1 MSSLAGLLARS
12 LHELLDG
19 VRTEQEVAHSLRA
32 ALSHVSPQLTL
43 VPDAKPAAVP
53 EGDRE
58 VALRLFEYWRSRCD
72 HPRARADATR
82 LGKAI
87 ARLRDGF
94 SEAELRAAID
104 GMAGSDFNRG
114 VNENGTRY
122 DDIELCFRNVRNVER
137 FIEKA
142 GGPRHADAT
151 RDGRA
156 DLRAQAQKALKDGR
170 TDEYNRILRKL
181 KGEQR

>member
-1 MSSLAGLLARS
+1 MSLAKTLARA

-19 VRTEQEVAHSLRA
+19 VRTEEEVAQSLRS
-32 ALSHVSPQLTL
+32 ALAKVSPQMKLIEDDAPVV
-43 VPDAKPAAVP
+43 VPD
-53 EGDRE
+53 GDRE
-58 VALRLFEYWRSRCD
+58 VALRLFEYWRKRCE
-72 HPRARADATR
+72 HPKARADATR

-114 VNENGTRY
+114 VNESNTRY

-137 FIEKA
+137 YIELA
-142 GGPRHADAT
+142 GGSRHADTT
-151 RDGRA
+151 RDGRSDMRQA
-156 DLRAQAQKALKDGR
+156 AQKALKEGK

>member
-1 MSSLAGLLARS
+1 MSLAKTLARA

-19 VRTEQEVAHSLRA
+19 VRTEEEVAQSLRS
-32 ALSHVSPQLTL
+32 ALANVSPQLRL
-43 VPDAKPAAVP
+43 VPDDASVTLPN
-53 EGDRE
+53 GDRE
-58 VALRLFEYWRSRCD
+58 VALRLFEYWRKRCE
-72 HPRARADATR
+72 HPKARADATR
-82 LGKAI
+82 LGKAL

-94 SEAELRAAID
+94 SESELRSAID
-104 GMAGSDFNRG
+104 GMAGTDFNRG
-114 VNENGTRY
+114 LNEQGIRY

-137 FIEKA
+137 FVELA

-151 RDGRA
+151 RDGRS
-156 DLRAQAQKALKDGR
+156 DMRAQAQKALKEGK